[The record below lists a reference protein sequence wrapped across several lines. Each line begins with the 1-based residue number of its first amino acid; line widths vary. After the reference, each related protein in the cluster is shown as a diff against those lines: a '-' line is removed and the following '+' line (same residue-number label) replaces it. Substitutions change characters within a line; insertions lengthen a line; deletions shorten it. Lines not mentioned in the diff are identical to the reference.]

1 MNELIEKFAID
12 CAGQMVW
19 NFPKDPEEFT
29 FTRDELAKF
38 AQLIVKECL
47 TQVDKMRDTFEAD
60 GEDEQALGADWVGLA
75 IARHFGVE
83 L

>member
-29 FTRDELAKF
+29 FTRDELSKF
-38 AQLIVKECL
+38 AELIVQECSK
-47 TQVDKMRDTFEAD
+47 VIEVHFEPVYD
-60 GEDEQALGADWVGLA
+60 GKLIKQ
-75 IARHFGVE
+75 HFGVE
-83 L
+83 S